1 MFMKELTLE
10 TTIENVDKVIEFI
23 NKELDVFGCINKTK
37 MEVNVAADEIF
48 ANIVNYA
55 YKNKVGKATIKIELK
70 DNPKAIVITFI
81 DNGTPFNPLEK
92 EDPNVSLTAEER
104 NIGGLGIYIVKKS
117 MDKVEY
123 DYKDNQNIF
132 KITKYI

>member
-1 MFMKELTLE
+1 MKELTLE

-70 DNPKAIVITFI
+70 DNPKAVVITFI
-81 DNGTPFNPLEK
+81 DNGIPFNPLEK
-92 EDPNVSLTAEER
+92 DDPNVSLAAEER
-104 NIGGLGIYIVKKS
+104 DIGGLGIYIVKKS

>member
-1 MFMKELTLE
+1 
-10 TTIENVDKVIEFI
+10 
-23 NKELDVFGCINKTK
+23 
-37 MEVNVAADEIF
+37 MEVNVATDEIF

-55 YKNKVGKATIKIELK
+55 YKNKVGKATIRVELK
-70 DNPKAIVITFI
+70 DNPKAIVISFI

-92 EDPNVSLTAEER
+92 EDPNISLTAEER

-123 DYKDNQNIF
+123 DYKDNQNIL